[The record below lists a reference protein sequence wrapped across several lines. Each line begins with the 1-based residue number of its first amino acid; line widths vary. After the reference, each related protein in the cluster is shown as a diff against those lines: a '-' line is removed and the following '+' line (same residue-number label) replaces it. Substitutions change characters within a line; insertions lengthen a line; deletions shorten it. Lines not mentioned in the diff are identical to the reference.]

1 MDIDGEEEWN
11 FSGRAVSIS
20 ADGSTV
26 AIGASDNDGNGTH
39 AGHVRV
45 YKFVS
50 GNWIQ
55 QGADIDGEAAFDES
69 GASVSLSDDGLTLA
83 IGAIYNDGNG
93 SGINTGQVRVY
104 QWDGSAWTQLGADI
118 DGEADDDSAG
128 WSVSLSTDGLT
139 LAIGAPGNSENGTY
153 AGSVRV
159 YEFVA
164 GQWMQLGAD
173 IDGEA
178 AGDVSGWSVSLSADG
193 STVAIGAPQNDGNGD
208 DSGHVRVYEFMAG
221 EWVQLGSD
229 LDGEAV
235 DDAFGGS
242 ISLSDDGVT
251 LAIGAR
257 FNNGNGIRA
266 GRVRVY
272 EFLSGLWTPLGAA
285 IDGEAAFDESGA
297 TVNLSANG
305 LTLAI
310 GAPNNDGYM
319 FSAGH
324 VRVYKF
330 LSGGWIQHGADIDG
344 EGESDHSGGST
355 SDISGCAIALS
366 AGGSTVAIGAPFN
379 GGNGNLSGHVR
390 VYQDPN
396 VVGIVENGFGPNLT
410 VQPNP
415 TTGHITISLDHY
427 YNDLHVEVSDITG
440 KQVATFN
447 FGTAAQVTFELEG
460 ASGIY
465 FLDITSAEGKSASV
479 K

>member
-1 MDIDGEEEWN
+1 MTPRTTIPIPRVVQGCLLLVAGAFMQPIASAQSWTQLGMDIDGEEEWN

-257 FNNGNGIRA
+257 FNNGNGSGQA
-266 GRVRVY
+266 VCACMNFFLGCGHHLVRLLMVKQ
-272 EFLSGLWTPLGAA
+272 PL
-285 IDGEAAFDESGA
+285 
-297 TVNLSANG
+297 
-305 LTLAI
+305 
-310 GAPNNDGYM
+310 M
-319 FSAGH
+319 
-324 VRVYKF
+324 
-330 LSGGWIQHGADIDG
+330 
-344 EGESDHSGGST
+344 
-355 SDISGCAIALS
+355 
-366 AGGSTVAIGAPFN
+366 
-379 GGNGNLSGHVR
+379 
-390 VYQDPN
+390 
-396 VVGIVENGFGPNLT
+396 
-410 VQPNP
+410 NP
-415 TTGHITISLDHY
+415 VL
-427 YNDLHVEVSDITG
+427 
-440 KQVATFN
+440 Q
-447 FGTAAQVTFELEG
+447 
-460 ASGIY
+460 
-465 FLDITSAEGKSASV
+465 
-479 K
+479 